1 MWDAAVE
8 LEDVMES
15 NKNQTGKPIL
25 FDEDEVVDRM
35 FSFMANSGG
44 LPRLPPDVVA
54 RATDRTGD
62 LAMYLYDELNRFLQ
76 DPDMS
81 ADVKV
86 SEQRLKQATG
96 EKLTLWQ
103 RKKGGKT
110 DKIIIYRVK
119 GSLIPTALSLAGL
132 TFGILLMSLTLPI
145 SATGFLYGQA
155 KRFVVLQG
163 DNDAAAIR
171 AYEAFAKLKVERR
184 VNSPSTRELAETL
197 GEPLEEITNALTS
210 LINKQVL
217 AIAEWGGKPQDWL
230 HPDNRWKLPL

>member
-1 MWDAAVE
+1 MWDTVIE

-15 NKNQTGKPIL
+15 NKNQTDKQIL

-35 FSFMANSGG
+35 FSFIADLGE
-44 LPRLPPDVVA
+44 LPQLPSHMVA
-54 RATDRTGD
+54 RATNRTGD

-96 EKLTLWQ
+96 EKLTLWK
-103 RKKGGKT
+103 RKKEGKT

-132 TFGILLMSLTLPI
+132 TVGILLMSPTLPI

-155 KRFVVLQG
+155 KRFVVLQR

-171 AYEAFAKLKVERR
+171 AYEAFAKLKVEQS
-184 VNSPSTRELAETL
+184 VTSPSTRELAETL
-197 GEPLEEITNALTS
+197 GEPLEEVTNALT
-210 LINKQVL
+210 
-217 AIAEWGGKPQDWL
+217 D
-230 HPDNRWKLPL
+230 LPPSPKG